1 MVRTMNVLRPG
12 GLLMLIVSLSLLCQH
27 IAITR
32 ASPSSP
38 QKDPGLNP
46 RQSSCENPIIR
57 KEWRTLKN
65 GEKKAYLDAVQCFL
79 ELPGLT
85 PKEEAP
91 GAISRFDDLVATHI
105 KQTFEIHYVGH
116 FLPWHRFFTAVYE
129 NALRTECGY
138 TGAQPYWDWT
148 LDVVD
153 PDSFPKSPVFDAQF
167 GFGGNGP
174 WIEGNASD
182 PMNVPGRTGGGCV
195 LDGPFKDMTVHLG
208 PQDSVEDNPRCLSRD
223 LSPYFA
229 GRYLGKN
236 QTELTLS
243 QPDFGHF
250 ARVDDGEPSFEAS
263 GLHGGGHY
271 GVGGTFGQ
279 MGDLYTS
286 PADPIFHMHHANLD
300 RVWWSWQM
308 RDLEARLTDISGPIF
323 MMDYQ
328 NEQGGNVTLEFPLSV
343 GVNAEDITVK
353 ETMDIKG
360 GYLCY
365 DYDKLY

>member
-1 MVRTMNVLRPG
+1 MARLNSKLKSG
-12 GLLMLIVSLSLLCQH
+12 FYMLIASLLCH
-27 IAITR
+27 FAILAR
-32 ASPSSP
+32 ASAIPS
-38 QKDPGLNP
+38 QEGQGLQP
-46 RQSSCENPIIR
+46 RHGPCERPIVR
-57 KEWRTLKN
+57 KEWRTLKK
-65 GEKKAYLDAVQCFL
+65 EEQKEYLDAVQCFL
-79 ELPGLT
+79 KLPGLT

-116 FLPWHRFFTAVYE
+116 FLPWHRFFTATYE
-129 NALRTECGY
+129 HSLRTECSY

-148 LDVVD
+148 LDVT
-153 PDSFPKSPVFDAQF
+153 PSSNFPRSPVFHPEF

-174 WIEGNASD
+174 WLEGNSSD
-182 PMNVPGRTGGGCV
+182 PGHVPGRTGGGCV
-195 LDGPFKDMTVHLG
+195 IDGPFKDMVVHLG
-208 PQDSVEDNPRCLSRD
+208 PGDSVEDNPRCLTRD

-229 GRYLGKN
+229 GRYLAMN

-250 ARVDDGEPSFEAS
+250 TRVDDGGPSFEAS

-271 GVGGTFGQ
+271 GVGGTYGQ

-286 PADPIFHMHHANLD
+286 PGDPIFHMHHANLD
-300 RVWWSWQM
+300 RLWWSWQM
-308 RDLEARLTDISGPIF
+308 RDAEARLTDISGPIF
-323 MMDYQ
+323 MMDYD
-328 NEQGGNVTLEFPLSV
+328 NLQGGNVTLDFPLTL
-343 GVNAEDITVK
+343 GVNAENITVR